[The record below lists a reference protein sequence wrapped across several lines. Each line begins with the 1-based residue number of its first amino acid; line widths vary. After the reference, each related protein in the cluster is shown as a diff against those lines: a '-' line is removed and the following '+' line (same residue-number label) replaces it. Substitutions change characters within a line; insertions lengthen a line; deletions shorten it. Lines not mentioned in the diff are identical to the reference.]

1 MTKPYRLGLYE
12 KALPDTLTWEQK
24 LMETHICGF
33 DWLEISIDESQP
45 RLDRLTMSKKERASL
60 RNLSFQLETPIST
73 MCLSGHRRYPLGSHD
88 TCKRNKALEIM
99 RRAIELAG
107 DLGVRVIQLAGYDVY
122 YETADDSTRG
132 WFLENLF
139 QCVHMAQQ
147 YGMLL
152 GFETMET
159 SFMDTVSKAMAYV
172 DCVASPYLGIY
183 PDIGN
188 LKNAHLLYG
197 SDMDAD
203 LKAGKGH
210 ILAAHLKETRP
221 NVYRNLFFGDGH
233 TEYVPCVHAL
243 YSMGVRMFTAE
254 FWCTSA
260 ETDRSR
266 LLQASLFLTRQ
277 IDQAVSTCKEE

>member
-88 TCKRNKALEIM
+88 TRKRSKALEIM

-159 SFMDTVSKAMAYV
+159 SFMNTVEKAMTYV
-172 DCVASPYLGIY
+172 EKVDNAWLQVY
-183 PDIGN
+183 PDAGN
-188 LKNAHLLYG
+188 LFNAAAG
-197 SDMDAD
+197 QVTEAVRD
-203 LKAGKGH
+203 LEKGRGH
-210 ILAAHLKETRP
+210 ISAMHLKETVPGVFREVP
-221 NVYRNLFFGDGH
+221 FGTGH
-233 TEYVPCVHAL
+233 VDFVAMAGKGLEL
-243 YSMGVRMFTAE
+243 GVRTFVGE
-254 FWCTSA
+254 FWYTGNEQWKQDLRKANAFLRDKIDRAA
-260 ETDRSR
+260 EGMA
-266 LLQASLFLTRQ
+266 QA
-277 IDQAVSTCKEE
+277 

>member
-88 TCKRNKALEIM
+88 TCKRSKALEIM

-147 YGMLL
+147 YGMML

-159 SFMDTVSKAMAYV
+159 SFMDTVSKAMTYV
-172 DCVASPYLGIY
+172 DCVASPYPWYLSGY
-183 PDIGN
+183 RESQECPSA
-188 LKNAHLLYG
+188 LRKRYG
-197 SDMDAD
+197 CRSQG
-203 LKAGKGH
+203 GKGH

-221 NVYRNLFFGDGH
+221 NVYRNLLFGDEY

-254 FWCTSA
+254 FWCASPK
-260 ETDRSR
+260 TDRSR

>member
-88 TCKRNKALEIM
+88 TRKRSKALEIM

-107 DLGVRVIQLAGYDVY
+107 DLGVRVIQLAGYDIY

-139 QCVHMAQQ
+139 QCVHMAKQ
-147 YGMLL
+147 YGMML

-172 DCVASPYLGIY
+172 DCVASLYPWYLPGYRESQECRSALRKRYGCRSQGRQRTYIGCPPQGNAAQRVSKSVFRRWAYGIRSLRARALQHGRK
-183 PDIGN
+183 DVHGRILVHQRGN
-188 LKNAHLLYG
+188 RSQSSASG
-197 SDMDAD
+197 FPVSD
-203 LKAGKGH
+203 
-210 ILAAHLKETRP
+210 AA
-221 NVYRNLFFGDGH
+221 N
-233 TEYVPCVHAL
+233 
-243 YSMGVRMFTAE
+243 
-254 FWCTSA
+254 
-260 ETDRSR
+260 
-266 LLQASLFLTRQ
+266 
-277 IDQAVSTCKEE
+277 

>member
-1 MTKPYRLGLYE
+1 
-12 KALPDTLTWEQK
+12 
-24 LMETHICGF
+24 
-33 DWLEISIDESQP
+33 
-45 RLDRLTMSKKERASL
+45 
-60 RNLSFQLETPIST
+60 
-73 MCLSGHRRYPLGSHD
+73 MCLSGHRRYLLGSHD

-139 QCVHMAQQ
+139 QCVHMAKQ
-147 YGMLL
+147 YGMML

-159 SFMDTVSKAMAYV
+159 SFMDTVSKAMTYV
-172 DCVASPYLGIY
+172 DCVASPYPWYLSGY
-183 PDIGN
+183 RESQECPSA
-188 LKNAHLLYG
+188 LRKRYG
-197 SDMDAD
+197 CRSQG
-203 LKAGKGH
+203 GKGH

-254 FWCTSA
+254 FWCASPK
-260 ETDRSR
+260 TDRSR